1 MWSYDYC
8 PGMGSTHVL
17 DDLAR
22 EIGQQIR
29 AERVA
34 AGLTQAELA
43 DQSGVPFGTL
53 RRIER
58 SERPVGMGQLSLIAR
73 ALGVKASEIVET
85 AELRVLRG
93 VPRHGKT
100 RAGRRTPGD
109 DRRVH
114 ARRTDDRDS

>member
-1 MWSYDYC
+1 MD
-8 PGMGSTHVL
+8 P
-17 DDLAR
+17 LAH

-34 AGLTQAELA
+34 AGLTQVELA
-43 DQSGVPFGTL
+43 EHATIPLMSI

-114 ARRTDDRDS
+114 ARRTGDQGA